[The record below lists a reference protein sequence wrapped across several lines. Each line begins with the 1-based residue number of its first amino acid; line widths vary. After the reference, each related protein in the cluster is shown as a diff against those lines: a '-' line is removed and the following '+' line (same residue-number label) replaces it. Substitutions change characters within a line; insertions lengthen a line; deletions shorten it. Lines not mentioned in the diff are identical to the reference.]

1 MVRWLYYRVR
11 YGKFGLM
18 LSAWRLLS
26 LLFVVECRRYPIKY
40 CCGVFK
46 YLKFN
51 DVVSPYDKKLQR
63 KSVKCVNVDR
73 EECELWMRN
82 ESCLGSFCHTVHRLP
97 PPNCSRTGTN
107 FPHSAGAKRLY
118 TRHAT
123 NAIKAWRTA
132 MNTNLLTQ
140 HTTLF
145 FLVCCTSSKFI
156 AQFCL
161 HRISYAIIS
170 HNFTCHIALSR
181 AWIEI

>member
-1 MVRWLYYRVR
+1 MVRWLCSRVR

-46 YLKFN
+46 YLIKIN

-82 ESCLGSFCHTVHRLP
+82 ESCLRSFCHTVHRLP

-123 NAIKAWRTA
+123 RDQCNQSLAHSDEHQSSHTTHNAILPC
-132 MNTNLLTQ
+132 LL
-140 HTTLF
+140 
-145 FLVCCTSSKFI
+145 
-156 AQFCL
+156 
-161 HRISYAIIS
+161 Y
-170 HNFTCHIALSR
+170 
-181 AWIEI
+181 